1 MIKLI
6 AAVLVVLLTLPAS
19 AKERSWPESEWNLK
33 PVAKQKVAHR
43 RSKRIRRSRT
53 RKPRKV
59 AHRRS
64 KGIKRSKTRKPQVRG
79 SVFTKLNGF
88 VCAKE
93 YKVFGQV
100 KSNEDRAR
108 RSAWTAFH
116 RAVKFELGERF
127 ADQRFAKNVKFRCPE
142 SSSETLTN
150 KAIEA
155 IGGGSKRV
163 TCTLRALPCQPPET
177 D

>member
-6 AAVLVVLLTLPAS
+6 ATVFAVLLVLPAS
-19 AKERSWPESEWNLK
+19 AKELSWPQSEWNSN
-33 PVAKQKVAHR
+33 PVSKQKGTNRRSKRIKRSKKRKPKVVAHR
-43 RSKRIRRSRT
+43 RSKHS
-53 RKPRKV
+53 
-59 AHRRS
+59 
-64 KGIKRSKTRKPQVRG
+64 KRSGKRTPQVKG

-93 YKVFGQV
+93 FKVYGQV
-100 KSNEDRAR
+100 KSNEVRAR

-142 SSSETLTN
+142 SSSETLAN
-150 KAIEA
+150 KAVEA
-155 IGGGSKRV
+155 IGGEVKRV
-163 TCTLRALPCQPPET
+163 SCTLRALACQPPES

>member
-6 AAVLVVLLTLPAS
+6 ATVLTVLLALPAS
-19 AKERSWPESEWNLK
+19 AKERNWPESEWNSN
-33 PVAKQKVAHR
+33 PVIKKKVAHR
-43 RSKRIRRSRT
+43 RPKRIRRS
-53 RKPRKV
+53 
-59 AHRRS
+59 
-64 KGIKRSKTRKPQVRG
+64 KTRKTAKTRQTAKTPKTPKTQVRG
-79 SVFTKLNGF
+79 SVFTKVNGF

-93 YKVFGQV
+93 FKVFGQV
-100 KSNEDRAR
+100 KSNESRAR

-127 ADQRFAKNVKFRCPE
+127 ADERFAKNVKFRCPE

-150 KAIEA
+150 KAISA
-155 IGGGSKRV
+155 IGGEVKRV
-163 TCTLRALPCQPPET
+163 SCTLRAMACQPPEM

>member
-6 AAVLVVLLTLPAS
+6 ATVFAVLIALPAS
-19 AKERSWPESEWNLK
+19 AKERNWPESEWNLNSVIK
-33 PVAKQKVAHR
+33 KKVAHR
-43 RSKRIRRSRT
+43 RPKRI
-53 RKPRKV
+53 KP
-59 AHRRS
+59 
-64 KGIKRSKTRKPQVRG
+64 SKTRKSQVRG
-79 SVFTKLNGF
+79 SVFTKFNGF

-93 YKVFGQV
+93 FKVFGQV
-100 KSNEDRAR
+100 KSNEARAR

-127 ADQRFAKNVKFRCPE
+127 ADERFAKNVKFRCPE

-155 IGGGSKRV
+155 IGGEVKRV
-163 TCTLRALPCQPPET
+163 SCTLRALACQPPET